1 MPCLVLEVLKA
12 NLVSDALANSD
23 PPASE
28 GGENRREQR
37 RRVLLT
43 GRIVYSANE
52 MTVACSIQDISRT
65 GARVRLPGEALL
77 SDPLYLI
84 NMSHGLAF
92 KARVA
97 WRRENRLG
105 LTFSRYFDLN
115 KADTDAPKILRRLWL
130 DHIR

>member
-1 MPCLVLEVLKA
+1 MSEAVA
-12 NLVSDALANSD
+12 SSD
-23 PPASE
+23 PPTSDD
-28 GGENRREQR
+28 GEHRREQR

-43 GRIVYSANE
+43 GRLVHSVNE
-52 MTVACSIQDISRT
+52 WTVECAIQDISRT
-65 GARVRLPGEALL
+65 GARIRVPPDTLL

-97 WRRENRLG
+97 WRRENRVG

-115 KADTDAPKILRRLWL
+115 KTNEDAPKILRRLWME
-130 DHIR
+130 HTR